1 MLKRL
6 NLSYATHGLIML
18 ALLLSGCEPAPRL
31 TPLAADAT
39 ILAFGDSLTFGTG
52 GDKDQSYPAQLARL
66 TGLRVINAGVP
77 GEISAA
83 GLRRLPQLL
92 RQYQPQ
98 LLILCHGG
106 NDILRGMPLA
116 DTRQNLQAMIDLARA
131 ARIEV
136 VIIGVPQFGLFPS
149 TADIYPE
156 VAAANQIPG
165 EETIL
170 AEILRQPALRSD
182 HIHPNA
188 AGYARL
194 AAAVARLLATAG
206 AISPQP

>member
-1 MLKRL
+1 M
-6 NLSYATHGLIML
+6 
-18 ALLLSGCEPAPRL
+18 
-31 TPLAADAT
+31 
-39 ILAFGDSLTFGTG
+39 
-52 GDKDQSYPAQLARL
+52 
-66 TGLRVINAGVP
+66 
-77 GEISAA
+77 
-83 GLRRLPQLL
+83 
-92 RQYQPQ
+92 
-98 LLILCHGG
+98 LILCHGG